1 MEHSWGSRVSNHT
14 APMKRWAAD
23 SGESVEACGP
33 ATGMP
38 DGITDACF
46 GGCRL
51 RTSHLQCMRTWV
63 WISAPMSKAR
73 HGCSCLWTQHWKAKT
88 DPPKSSL
95 ASQCTK
101 EGKFPVPREI
111 LAHGNKAEGKEV
123 FCSDIFV
130 CTQGRAY
137 LHIHIHGPHTE
148 ATYNTLTYNIY
159 TQHTYTLHIH
169 HIHNTHTHTELKF
182 SSTRADLGSVWVL
195 NYFRFKF

>member
-1 MEHSWGSRVSNHT
+1 MGLQMHALGDADLGLHTYNAWGPEFEFQH
-14 APMKRWAAD
+14 PCQKPGMAA
-23 SGESVEACGP
+23 VACEP
-33 ATGMP
+33 STEK
-38 DGITDACF
+38 
-46 GGCRL
+46 L
-51 RTSHLQCMRTWV
+51 RQT
-63 WISAPMSKAR
+63 
-73 HGCSCLWTQHWKAKT
+73 
-88 DPPKSSL
+88 PPKSSL

-159 TQHTYTLHIH
+159 TQHTYTLHTH